1 MSTTEGSDGGGE
13 LRLGV
18 TTAER
23 IAAFHEDAA
32 SAITTTA
39 RSMPTAID
47 GGLGS
52 DLLARIVAGVA
63 TTADDIAL
71 VNEASALLV
80 LDIDG
85 AFGTTETDVAEGFA
99 SLEGGLS

>member
-1 MSTTEGSDGGGE
+1 MSTAEGSAAGSD
-13 LRLGV
+13 LRLGG
-18 TTAER
+18 TTAR
-23 IAAFHEDAA
+23 GIAAFHEEAA
-32 SAITTTA
+32 AAITTTA
-39 RSMPTAID
+39 ASMPTGID

-80 LDIDG
+80 LDVDG
-85 AFGTTETDVAEGFA
+85 AFGATEAAVADGFTR
-99 SLEGGLS
+99 LEGGLS